1 MCETFIGQY
10 TQLLYNFFA
19 RATEPRGA
27 MAGCDCP
34 SQPTEKTYPSVYQ
47 NVTDRKFLLF
57 DIKIFKLVR
66 VLQFGA
72 RLYHSITDNVEA
84 MNTPIQVKHNH
95 TEISIAVKK
104 FRRTQKVEIDLA
116 KQKSY
121 LPFLSAE
128 LGHIFKS
135 NIRIDVGVLL
145 RGKEPHH
152 PVFAYDIFRIHSP
165 IINTDFIEQKFV
177 GDTKASLLRCFPIF
191 FRLNSGD
198 VLTTGKYMIFQ
209 TFSNLHFTPLLKIHF
224 IVFT

>member
-1 MCETFIGQY
+1 MDSFAIEMVGNACAKLLSDNTFNSFTISLPEQLNLEGQW
-10 TQLLYNFFA
+10 QVA
-19 RATEPRGA
+19 I
-27 MAGCDCP
+27 
-34 SQPTEKTYPSVYQ
+34 SEKTYPSVYQ

-121 LPFLSAE
+121 LTFLSAE

-135 NIRIDVGVLL
+135 NIRNDVGVLL

-165 IINTDFIEQKFV
+165 IINTDFIE
-177 GDTKASLLRCFPIF
+177 
-191 FRLNSGD
+191 
-198 VLTTGKYMIFQ
+198 
-209 TFSNLHFTPLLKIHF
+209 
-224 IVFT
+224 